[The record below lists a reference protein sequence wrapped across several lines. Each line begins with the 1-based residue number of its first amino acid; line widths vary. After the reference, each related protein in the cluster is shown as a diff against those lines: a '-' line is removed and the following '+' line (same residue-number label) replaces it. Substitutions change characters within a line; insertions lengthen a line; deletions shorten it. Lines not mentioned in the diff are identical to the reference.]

1 MTTHIIPPAPR
12 DPSDPR
18 LQGPSH
24 EALVRAW
31 PIIIRQVAR
40 CRARLAQEAAEREKG
55 EAA

>member
-1 MTTHIIPPAPR
+1 MTKHTHVTKPAPL

-31 PIIIRQVAR
+31 PVIFRQVAI
-40 CRARLAQEAAEREKG
+40 CRERLAREAAEKG

>member
-12 DPSDPR
+12 DPNDPR

>member
-1 MTTHIIPPAPR
+1 MSTHITPPTPL
-12 DPSDPR
+12 DPNDPR

-40 CRARLAQEAAEREKG
+40 CRARLAQEAAAREKG

>member
-1 MTTHIIPPAPR
+1 MNHHITPPAPL
-12 DPSDPR
+12 DPDDPR
-18 LQGPSH
+18 LKGPSH

-40 CRARLAQEAAEREKG
+40 SRARRAREAEEREKG

>member
-1 MTTHIIPPAPR
+1 MTTHITPPTPL
-12 DPSDPR
+12 DPNDPR

-40 CRARLAQEAAEREKG
+40 CKARLAQEAAAREKG